1 MSTSALVS
9 DSSSVPS
16 PTMELRITWN
26 TNRVLRPARRG
37 LKAVL
42 CQNRVREDNAD
53 EPQAAEPDLLR
64 QRTGHLDLVRS
75 RPRAM
80 PTEFPSR
87 EGHRATRVSRTAR
100 ASAGTRALPTPSRTT
115 DPDSTRIARELTQ
128 AYPLASSPSPPL
140 EPTRQEVR
148 VHPLW
153 PLLPKTTDLLE

>member
-1 MSTSALVS
+1 MRYLTLYSFTFFMSTSALVS

-100 ASAGTRALPTPSRTT
+100 ASAGTRAVEQWNALSGLCRPRHERR
-115 DPDSTRIARELTQ
+115 TRI
-128 AYPLASSPSPPL
+128 PL
-140 EPTRQEVR
+140 E
-148 VHPLW
+148 
-153 PLLPKTTDLLE
+153 LPEN